1 MNYMGIYCE
10 QKEFK
15 FKCRESGFYNTYN
28 ETRYIIYDV
37 PFDVNYNFDIARV
50 KQIITIL
57 KTSENE
63 IIGKEFTAYI
73 DKGGEKGFS
82 SIKKD
87 KVIKEKSFKYDFL
100 RNGDDYDLYMEK
112 VKKNKHDIFVK
123 KIIQD
128 DVLLSNLYYNYKSLI
143 Y

>member
-15 FKCRESGFYNTYN
+15 CRGSGFYAYNTCN
-28 ETRYIIYDV
+28 ATRYIIYDV
-37 PFDVNYNFDIARV
+37 PFDVNYNFDVARV
-50 KQIITIL
+50 KQIITII

-63 IIGKEFTAYI
+63 IIEKEFTAYI

-87 KVIKEKSFKYDFL
+87 KVIREKSFKYDFL
-100 RNGDDYDLYMEK
+100 RNGDDYDLYMKK
-112 VKKNKHDIFVK
+112 VKKNKQDIFVK
-123 KIIQD
+123 KIVQD
-128 DVLLSNLYYNYKSLI
+128 NVLLSNLYYNYKSLTC
-143 Y
+143 